1 MKRNAGRR
9 YIRTAS
15 LLLLF
20 FAGLFLSGNGQGFS
34 TNTTTR
40 LQFVLDSFINQS
52 ASPFVGGM
60 SAAINVDGLA
70 AWQGASGFAAR
81 NIDADNNLLAGGTP
95 FGVSANSRYYSI
107 TKTFTSPLV
116 LELAREGYF
125 SLDAPVSNFI
135 PLAMINSGLNG
146 NVTIRQ
152 LLGHQSGYS
161 NYTDE
166 YMLQVYVAYQPT
178 HNWTAF
184 ETLSFVHQI
193 AAPGAERRYSSTNYI
208 MLGAI
213 VEMVTGKTMEQHYRE
228 RFFTPLHYTSMYLS
242 ERETGAGFGDLV
254 APHDNLSVFNPVFM
268 MTGQPTFP
276 DAWTNISRFPMNA
289 VASLAFSGGGIV
301 GNAAELARWG
311 NDLFGGRATSAATLR
326 TMLQS
331 IPSVPDEDGDYL
343 GYGIWTN
350 HRISST
356 DYFIGHNGT
365 APGYR
370 SVMMYQPDRK
380 MTIVVLTNFYG
391 SDPYLIA
398 KKLYESLPMFLC
410 GNGNNPESKI
420 LICYKGKDLCIAR
433 PAVPAHIRNGAW
445 LGSCKTSSSTT
456 AKAGM
461 ENYNGVYEDAQF
473 TVNPN
478 PFDREVLI
486 RFRTPENGQVKLE
499 LFDLYGKLLKTLYN
513 GNLQKGMYQQVRLHA
528 EGMAN
533 GMYICRLQTPGG
545 VIQRKLML
553 NR

>member
-1 MKRNAGRR
+1 MKRSSVHRLA
-9 YIRTAS
+9 RTVC
-15 LLLLF
+15 LLLF
-20 FAGLFLSGNGQGFS
+20 FLPGLYFTGKSQGFS
-34 TNTTTR
+34 PATESR
-40 LQFVLDSFINQS
+40 LQFVLDSFINNPV
-52 ASPFVGGM
+52 SPFVGGM

-70 AWQGASGFAAR
+70 TWQGASGFAAR
-81 NIDADNNLLAGGTP
+81 NIDGANNLLPGGTP
-95 FGVSANSRYYSI
+95 FSVQSNSRYYSI

-116 LELAREGYF
+116 LELAREGFF
-125 SLDAPVSNFI
+125 SLDAPVNNFL
-135 PLAMINSGLNG
+135 PLSLINPGLNG
-146 NVTIRQ
+146 SVTIRQ

-178 HNWTAF
+178 HVWTAF

-213 VEMVTGKTMEQHYRE
+213 VELVTGKSMEQHYRE
-228 RFFTPLHYTSMYLS
+228 RFFTPLHYSSMYLTV
-242 ERETGAGFGDLV
+242 RESATGHGELV

-276 DAWTNISRFPMNA
+276 DSWTNISRFPMTA
-289 VASLAFSGGGIV
+289 VASLAFSGGGIA
-301 GNAAELARWG
+301 GNAGELARWG

-331 IPSVPDEDGDYL
+331 IPSTPDEDGDYL

-350 HRISST
+350 HRISAT
-356 DYFIGHNGT
+356 DYFVGHNGT

-398 KKLYESLPMFLC
+398 KKLYESLPQFLC
-410 GNGNNPESKI
+410 GNGNNPEKKI
-420 LICYKGKDLCIAR
+420 LVCFKGKDLCIAR
-433 PAVPAHIRNGAW
+433 SAVPAHIRNGAW
-445 LGSCKTSSSTT
+445 LGSCQGTVTST
-456 AKAGM
+456 AKSGEIIPM
-461 ENYNGVYEDAQF
+461 PDDKTFSVY
-473 TVNPN
+473 PN
-478 PFDREVLI
+478 PFSNEVLI
-486 RFRTPENGQVKLE
+486 SFRSPDNGMVSLE
-499 LFDLYGKLLKTLYN
+499 LYDLTGKRLQTLYS
-513 GNLQKGMYQQVRLHA
+513 GSLQKGMYHQVRFHA

-533 GMYICRLQTPGG
+533 GMYICRLQTPVG
-545 VIQRKLML
+545 ISQRKLIL